1 MVEQNTHEVKM
12 QTLAMEIYSWC
23 KKKGLWGDNIIY
35 FNGKAWSSSK
45 DWNGVEGK
53 QIAEDLYEFEDK
65 NAEDYFEYANPNTLS
80 MSFEG
85 ALYEALNAWDLP
97 YYDGTEEELQAIFGN
112 YGLYWEFGN
121 AWNLSAY
128 EC

>member
-35 FNGKAWSSSK
+35 FNGKAWKSDN
-45 DWNGVEGK
+45 DWCGVKGK
-53 QIAEDLYEFEDK
+53 EIGEDLYEFEDR
-65 NAEDYFEYANPNTLS
+65 NPSHYFEYANPDTLS

-85 ALYEALNAWDLP
+85 PLYEALNGYWSFINA
-97 YYDGTEEELQAIFGN
+97 EEELQAIFGK
-112 YGLYWEFGN
+112 YGLYWEFGD

-128 EC
+128 EI